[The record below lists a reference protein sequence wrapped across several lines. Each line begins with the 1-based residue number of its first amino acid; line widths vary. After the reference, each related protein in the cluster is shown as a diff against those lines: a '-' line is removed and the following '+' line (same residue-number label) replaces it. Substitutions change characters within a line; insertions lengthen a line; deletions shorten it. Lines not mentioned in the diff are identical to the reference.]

1 MLALVG
7 VICIWS
13 PTGALANGCNG
24 SAGDNQYVDPLQ
36 NCNPPGSG
44 HSSGGGSGGS
54 GSTSTPSTTPTS
66 TTSTIPTASAAAT
79 TTTTASTAS
88 AKDPKSSRSLPFTGL
103 DLVPA
108 LIVAASLL
116 GAGLVLRRVAG
127 EIR

>member
-13 PTGALANGCNG
+13 PAGALANGCNG

-44 HSSGGGSGGS
+44 HSSGGGSSSS
-54 GSTSTPSTTPTS
+54 GSTTTPSTTPTP
-66 TTSTIPTASAAAT
+66 TTSTTPTATTAAT
-79 TTTTASTAS
+79 TTTASSTAT
-88 AKDPKSSRSLPFTGL
+88 AKDPKSSKSLPFTGL
-103 DLVPA
+103 NLVPA
-108 LIVAASLL
+108 LIVAVSLL

-127 EIR
+127 ETE